1 MTPKKS
7 ERDIQD
13 TNLFQSRLDQILS
26 KSHPLYQ
33 LSMEINWSIFEEEF
47 GKLYNEINGRPGLPI
62 RLLVGLHYLKY
73 TYNYSDEGVVEQ
85 FLENPYWQFF
95 CGFEYFQHVL
105 PCNPSSLTRWRK
117 RIGEDRF
124 EIF

>member
-1 MTPKKS
+1 
-7 ERDIQD
+7 
-13 TNLFQSRLDQILS
+13 
-26 KSHPLYQ
+26 
-33 LSMEINWSIFEEEF
+33 MEINWSIFEEEF

-95 CGFEYFQHVL
+95 CGFEYFQLVL
-105 PCNPSSLTRWRK
+105 PFNPLSLTRWRRK
-117 RIGEDRF
+117 YVWR
-124 EIF
+124 